1 MAMSKGYP
9 RPIASFIEERTLNRL
24 EIPDELLADIAA
36 ALTERHG
43 IAALEYEEK
52 YVDIHYPTRHCPECG
67 AVVRMQVVVNRDAGT
82 RTRECP
88 NCGALPAD
96 GHVALEGRQ
105 AKRVYQKRRRLAE
118 HNDRRLHEPLE
129 VVA

>member
-1 MAMSKGYP
+1 MPEGYS
-9 RPIASFIEERTLNRL
+9 RAIASYIEDRPLNRL
-24 EIPDELLADIAA
+24 ETPDELLADIAA
-36 ALTERHG
+36 ALTERHR

-67 AVVRMQVVVNRDAGT
+67 AAVRMQVVANRDAGT

-88 NCGALPAD
+88 DCGVLPAD
-96 GHVALEGRQ
+96 EHVALEGRQ
-105 AKRVYQKRRRLAE
+105 ARRVYQTRRRLAE
-118 HNDRRLHEPLE
+118 HNDRRLHEPLA

>member
-1 MAMSKGYP
+1 MPKGYP
-9 RPIASFIEERTLNRL
+9 RAIASYIEERPLNRL
-24 EIPDELLADIAA
+24 ETPDDLLADIAA
-36 ALTERHG
+36 ALTESHG
-43 IAALEYEEK
+43 MAALGYEER

-88 NCGALPAD
+88 DCGVLPAD
-96 GHVALEGRQ
+96 EHVALEGRQ
-105 AKRVYQKRRRLAE
+105 AKRVYQKRRRFAE
-118 HNDRRLHEPLE
+118 HNDRRLHEPLA